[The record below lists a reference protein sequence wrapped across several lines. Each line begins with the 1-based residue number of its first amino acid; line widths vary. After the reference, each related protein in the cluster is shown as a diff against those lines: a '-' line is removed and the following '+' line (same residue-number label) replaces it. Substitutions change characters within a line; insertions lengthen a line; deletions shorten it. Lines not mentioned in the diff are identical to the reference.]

1 MEDFV
6 KNVIEKAGHTRIYN
20 IAVNDEELPE
30 TIKQIMDYPG
40 VYKNS
45 INITGMTSDKS
56 NTYLIE
62 FRLDFDATA

>member
-20 IAVNDEELPE
+20 IAVNDEDLPE
-30 TIKQIMDYPG
+30 TIKQKIDYPG
-40 VYKNS
+40 FYKNS